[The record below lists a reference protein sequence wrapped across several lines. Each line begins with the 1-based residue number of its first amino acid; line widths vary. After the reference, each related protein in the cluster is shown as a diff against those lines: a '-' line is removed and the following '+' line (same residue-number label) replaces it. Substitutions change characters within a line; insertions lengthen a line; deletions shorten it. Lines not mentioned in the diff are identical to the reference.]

1 MMLNTLY
8 HTALENGTY
17 IWAVD
22 GPRPHQRQVV
32 QTWEGRIKMN
42 VQHRIS
48 LAIGVLIVNFSHFL
62 QKLFHHEGHEVHEE
76 IITAYIQFLS
86 LCPS

>member
-1 MMLNTLY
+1 
-8 HTALENGTY
+8 
-17 IWAVD
+17 
-22 GPRPHQRQVV
+22 
-32 QTWEGRIKMN
+32 MN

-48 LAIGVLIVNFSHFL
+48 RAIGVLIVNFSHFL